1 MLAKVAVITLGCDKN
16 TVDSENML
24 GLLKQNNY
32 QIVGDPSEADVVI
45 INTCGFITAAKEESI
60 DVIMEA
66 IKLKEINPQI
76 KIIVAGCL
84 VQRYIK
90 ELAEELPEVDGFLG
104 SNNVPGL
111 LKLMDQVLAGQRVT
125 TLTNSSP
132 NPDLVIPRVTSTPSY
147 YSYLKIAEGC
157 DNRCTY
163 CAIPNMRGPY
173 VSRSISSLVQE
184 ASSLAARGVK
194 ELSLIAQDITLYGI
208 DLYKK
213 HSLVQLLKKLVQIPR
228 LEWIRLM
235 YCYPTHVTDELIDF
249 IAENKQI
256 CKYIDLPLQHAD
268 QEILQR
274 MGRKQKVEDVIK
286 LIEKLRS
293 RIPNLALR
301 TTFIV
306 GFPGETEKHFRN
318 LLNFMREMQFD
329 WVGIFTYSP
338 EEGTPA
344 ANFPSQV
351 PEKIKQERFERA
363 MLMQQE
369 ITRQRNKR
377 WLGTV
382 QKVIVERMI
391 EEGNGKFWQGR
402 TQQQAPDVDGVV
414 YFKGDNLVPGNFVPV
429 LITGVE
435 DYDLLGEIKVEPS

>member
-351 PEKIKQERFERA
+351 PEEIKQERFERA